1 MQNIQTTL
9 PVGSIVRGRYK
20 VKRLL
25 GKGGFGA
32 VYLVSDQR
40 VRGNL
45 FALKELFDAGSSE
58 RQHFT
63 FEGQIL
69 SRLDHLS
76 LPRVYRTFEDAEHGR
91 AYILMDYIE
100 GQNLEVQRKK
110 QPDRQYPAAHVLR
123 LLKSI
128 FEAVDYLHQQDP
140 PVVHRDIKPSNII
153 VPATGDEPVLV
164 DFGIAKEY
172 VQDSTTAAVR
182 LCSPGY
188 GAPEQYS
195 RGTDTRTDI
204 YGLAATMYV
213 LLTGQVPAD
222 ALHRMTNIGSKRG
235 DVLVPPVELVPTIPQ
250 HVSDA
255 IMRAMSIASDERFA
269 TAQEFWEA
277 LHAQPVEESSHEIGK
292 EINSASE
299 ATSLVLASSLEIA
312 QDVPVSGK
320 REVETPPETEDI
332 FQGVD
337 TSRRAFMQKRWG
349 VLVVPIVLAL
359 VAVGS
364 GLVYGSNWFSLAG
377 HRYAV
382 ATAIPTAV
390 RSIPRPTPHPTPH
403 PTESPKPA
411 IVYPSLA
418 GSYSG
423 SIADQ
428 QTSPPTNTTI
438 TLSNIQQQNGTIY
451 GTLSLG
457 PGLEGDG
464 SFTGSVSSGGTI
476 QFTVPGLY
484 GHLPLLFQ
492 GTIQPNGT
500 ISGISG
506 TYCSYN
512 ENSGQCDHSAGGYG
526 SWQVAAAAS

>member
-1 MQNIQTTL
+1 MQSIQTTL
-9 PVGSIVRGRYK
+9 PVGSIIRGRYK

-58 RQHFT
+58 RQYFT

-76 LPRVYRTFEDAEHGR
+76 LPRVYRTFEDVEHGR

-110 QPDRQYPAAHVLR
+110 QLDRQYPAAHVLH
-123 LLKSI
+123 LLKPI
-128 FEAVDYLHQQDP
+128 FEAVSYLHQQDP

-153 VPATGDEPVLV
+153 VPATEDEPVLV

-195 RGTDTRTDI
+195 RDTDTRTDI

-213 LLTGQVPAD
+213 LLTGQVPSD
-222 ALHRMTNIGSKRG
+222 ALHRMTSIGSKRG
-235 DVLVPPVELVPTIPQ
+235 DVLIPPVELMPTIPQ

-277 LHAQPVEESSHEIGK
+277 LHAQSVEESSPETGK
-292 EINSASE
+292 EINNASE
-299 ATSLVLASSLEIA
+299 ATSLVLASPLEVA
-312 QDVPVSGK
+312 RDVSVPGK
-320 REVETPPETEDI
+320 REVEVPPETEDV
-332 FQGVD
+332 FQGID
-337 TSRRAFMQKRWG
+337 TSRRAFMRKRWG
-349 VLVVPIVLAL
+349 VLVVPIVFAL

-377 HRYAV
+377 HGHATPT
-382 ATAIPTAV
+382 ATATATPTV
-390 RSIPRPTPHPTPH
+390 VLSTPH
-403 PTESPKPA
+403 PTEPPKPV

-428 QTSPPTNTTI
+428 QTLPPINTTM
-438 TLSNIQQQNGTIY
+438 TLSDIQQQNGTIH

-457 PGLEGDG
+457 SGLEGNG
-464 SFTGSVSSGGTI
+464 SFTGSVSSDRTI

-492 GTIQPNGT
+492 GTIQPDGSIAGAYGNM
-500 ISGISG
+500 SGS
-506 TYCSYN
+506 YCSYDGN
-512 ENSGQCDHSAGGYG
+512 GQCDHTAGGYG
-526 SWQVAAAAS
+526 SWQVVAAAS

>member
-1 MQNIQTTL
+1 MQSIQTTL

-20 VKRLL
+20 VNRLL

-45 FALKELFDAGSSE
+45 FALKELFDVSSSE

-76 LPRVYRTFEDAEHGR
+76 LPRVYRTFEDAEYGR

-110 QPDRQYPAAHVLR
+110 QPDRRYAAVRVLR
-123 LLKSI
+123 LLKPI

-153 VPATGDEPVLV
+153 VPATGEEPVLV

-195 RGTDTRTDI
+195 KGTDTRTDI
-204 YGLAATMYV
+204 YGLAATTYV

-235 DVLVPPVELVPTIPQ
+235 DVLVPPIELVSTIPQ

-255 IMRAMSIASDERFA
+255 IMRALSIASDERFA
-269 TAQEFWEA
+269 TVQEFWEA
-277 LHAQPVEESSHEIGK
+277 LHAQPLEESSHETAKKID
-292 EINSASE
+292 NASE
-299 ATSLVLASSLEIA
+299 TTSLVLASSLEEA
-312 QDVPVSGK
+312 QGVPAPGK
-320 REVETPPETEDI
+320 REVEVPPETEDI

-337 TSRRAFMQKRWG
+337 TSRGAFMRKRWG
-349 VLVVPIVLAL
+349 VLVMPIIFAL
-359 VAVGS
+359 IAVGS
-364 GLVYGSNWFSLAG
+364 GLVYGSNWFSSAG
-377 HRYAV
+377 YGHAAAT
-382 ATAIPTAV
+382 ATAIPTV
-390 RSIPRPTPHPTPH
+390 VQSTPH
-403 PTESPKPA
+403 PTEPPNPV
-411 IVYPSLA
+411 IIYPSLA

-428 QTSPPTNTTI
+428 QTSPPTNTTMR
-438 TLSNIQQQNGTIY
+438 LNDIQQQNGTIH
-451 GTLSLG
+451 GTLFLG

-464 SFTGSVSSGGTI
+464 SFTGSVSSDRTI
-476 QFTVPGLY
+476 QFIVPGLY
-484 GHLPLLFQ
+484 GHLPLFFQ
-492 GTIQPNGT
+492 GTLQSNGSIT
-500 ISGISG
+500 GAYGDMSGS
-506 TYCSYN
+506 YCSYDGN
-512 ENSGQCDHSAGGYG
+512 GQCDHIAGGYG